1 MHVYLHNDCAHIF
14 VKQKKIVMS
23 VLVLCWL
30 FWLTLL
36 VSDSWMERLV
46 NLLIISSHIELVA
59 FLGDDWWLR
68 WSSVSG
74 IFFYLTGP
82 DYYLQ
87 NFVFR
92 PFGCWSLVTLPTH
105 IWPVHLQPPRLV
117 TPSSCWSSQHFWVDL
132 GNRCSFLKIRETTK
146 IWFSF
151 VNCALFAKP
160 PTNSVGFG
168 NQALFCANFLRFLN
182 SSFLHFDRRPSI
194 STHALF
200 YATQGINRSTK
211 SIRSFE
217 WRNLTSCH
225 LVLWLLIK
233 LVLRLADGNLVQ
245 FWQIP
250 TPTQKLHVTRASS
263 ARLNRLI

>member
-1 MHVYLHNDCAHIF
+1 MVYSFIWRA
-14 VKQKKIVMS
+14 
-23 VLVLCWL
+23 
-30 FWLTLL
+30 LT
-36 VSDSWMERLV
+36 S
-46 NLLIISSHIELVA
+46 ICKT
-59 FLGDDWWLR
+59 
-68 WSSVSG
+68 SSVATS
-74 IFFYLTGP
+74 
-82 DYYLQ
+82 DAQ
-87 NFVFR
+87 A
-92 PFGCWSLVTLPTH
+92 SLRYPR
-105 IWPVHLQPPRLV
+105 IWPVHHLCDLQPRLV

-168 NQALFCANFLRFLN
+168 NQALFCANLLRFLN

-233 LVLRLADGNLVQ
+233 SVLILADGNLVQ

-250 TPTQKLHVTRASS
+250 TPTPKLHVMRAS

>member
-1 MHVYLHNDCAHIF
+1 MSWSPFWEMIDDSVVICVTDCEWYI
-14 VKQKKIVMS
+14 
-23 VLVLCWL
+23 
-30 FWLTLL
+30 
-36 VSDSWMERLV
+36 
-46 NLLIISSHIELVA
+46 LLI
-59 FLGDDWWLR
+59 LR
-68 WSSVSG
+68 ALTTICKTSSVATS
-74 IFFYLTGP
+74 
-82 DYYLQ
+82 DAQ
-87 NFVFR
+87 A
-92 PFGCWSLVTLPTH
+92 SLRYPR
-105 IWPVHLQPPRLV
+105 IWPVHLCDLQPRLV
-117 TPSSCWSSQHFWVDL
+117 TSSSCWSSQHFWVDL

-168 NQALFCANFLRFLN
+168 NQALFCANFFRFLN

-233 LVLRLADGNLVQ
+233 SVLRLADGNLVQ

-250 TPTQKLHVTRASS
+250 TPTQKLHVMRAS

>member
-1 MHVYLHNDCAHIF
+1 MSWSPFLEMIDDSVVICVTDCEWYI
-14 VKQKKIVMS
+14 
-23 VLVLCWL
+23 
-30 FWLTLL
+30 
-36 VSDSWMERLV
+36 
-46 NLLIISSHIELVA
+46 LLILRAPTTICKTSSFAPSDAQVS
-59 FLGDDWWLR
+59 LR
-68 WSSVSG
+68 
-74 IFFYLTGP
+74 YP
-82 DYYLQ
+82 
-87 NFVFR
+87 R
-92 PFGCWSLVTLPTH
+92 
-105 IWPVHLQPPRLV
+105 IWPVHLLCDLQPRLV
-117 TPSSCWSSQHFWVDL
+117 TPSSCWSSQHFWVNL

-200 YATQGINRSTK
+200 YATQGINRSTE
-211 SIRSFE
+211 SIWSFE
-217 WRNLTSCH
+217 WSKLTSCH

-250 TPTQKLHVTRASS
+250 TPTPKLHVMRAS